1 MAVNFPDI
9 ASFAPKIRT
18 NFFVMKLQFL
28 CLCILLC
35 SATFTYAQDPNE
47 NDKGYVLYDPL
58 FWKNQ
63 LKLDANQCQKIR
75 EINSHFYEKLTAVA
89 HEQKNHNEIRQL
101 AVETLM
107 QRSEEIWETFYPKQ
121 RRIWKKMWSDNSGA
135 PHNI

>member
-1 MAVNFPDI
+1 MTVNFRDI

-18 NFFVMKLQFL
+18 NFFVMKLQFF

-35 SATFTYAQDPNE
+35 SAFVTHAQDDTE
-47 NDKGYVLYDPL
+47 KGYVLYDPL
-58 FWKNQ
+58 FWKSQ

-75 EINSHFYEKLTAVA
+75 EINSQFYEKLSAVT
-89 HEQKNHNEIRQL
+89 HEQKNHIEVRQK

-107 QRSEEIWETFYPKQ
+107 QRSDEIWATFHPKQ